1 MSYLSNIIKSYC
13 FDDILLLPKQSTIK
27 SRRKIDLSTQL
38 SSDTNKRS
46 LILKKPFI
54 SSPMDTVTGDN
65 MAIHMALN
73 GGLGIIH
80 RFMSNTQQLE
90 MLKKVKRYV
99 RYLMINPYYVNINDT
114 IETLLDRIKKTNV
127 YTQCVID
134 DNNNLLGLIT
144 HRDTKVINENNNE
157 DYYKSVNSIMTP
169 ITSLHTLT
177 ISNIEEF
184 NNNIEHYLSFALNL
198 MRTNKIE
205 KIPVINQ
212 AGKLLGII
220 TKRSTEYYFKNKE
233 TATLDNYGRLCC
245 GIAIGIKNIDWDYL
259 DSVINNGADLLCID
273 VANGHNSHT
282 IELTRQIRLRY
293 PNIIIMA
300 ANICTADGLIPYAEM
315 NIDCIRIGIGN
326 GSICSTRLQTGVG
339 FGQFSAINEIMDMK
353 IKNNYSIKLI
363 SDGGSLGKIGN
374 KTKALSAGANA
385 IIMGRSLACCIE
397 SPGIIIN
404 RNGKR
409 VKYYRG
415 MASTMASISN
425 NNDNMSNVNKTAEG
439 VDGIIEIKGNLSDM
453 LEEISGGI
461 KSGLS
466 YLNCHS
472 LEELLEMRKNNNIL
486 WGLSTSIGL
495 KESGIRI
502 QSL

>member
-1 MSYLSNIIKSYC
+1 
-13 FDDILLLPKQSTIK
+13 
-27 SRRKIDLSTQL
+27 
-38 SSDTNKRS
+38 
-46 LILKKPFI
+46 
-54 SSPMDTVTGDN
+54 MDTVTGET

-80 RFMSNTQQLE
+80 RFMSNQQQLD

-99 RYLMINPYYVNINDT
+99 RYLMINPYCVNSNDT
-114 IETLLDRIKKTNV
+114 IESLLLRIKERNV
-127 YTQCVID
+127 YTQCVV
-134 DNNNLLGLIT
+134 DNNKLVGLIT
-144 HRDTKVINENNNE
+144 NRDTKFINDEHYQE
-157 DYYKSVNSIMTP
+157 SIKTIMTP
-169 ITSLHTLT
+169 LKLLHTLT
-177 ISNIEEF
+177 ISNIDEF
-184 NNNIEHYLSFALNL
+184 NANIEHYLSYAQNL
-198 MRTNKIE
+198 MKSNKVE

-212 AGKLLGII
+212 NNELLGII
-220 TKRSTEYYFKNKE
+220 TKRSIEYYFKNKKI
-233 TATLDNYGRLCC
+233 ATLDNYGRLCC
-245 GIAIGIKNIDWDYL
+245 GVAIGIKNIDWDYIDEL
-259 DSVINNGADLLCID
+259 INNGADLLCID
-273 VANGHNSHT
+273 VANGHNQYT
-282 IELTRQIRLRY
+282 IDLTKDIRLRY
-293 PNIIIMA
+293 PNTIIMA

-315 NIDCIRIGIGN
+315 DIDCIRIGIGN

-339 FGQFSAINEIMDMK
+339 FGQFSAINEIMDLK
-353 IKNNYSIKLI
+353 VKNNYNIKLI

-385 IIMGRSLACCIE
+385 IMMGRSLACCIE
-397 SPGIIIN
+397 SPGMVIN

-425 NNDNMSNVNKTAEG
+425 NNDNIKNVNKTAEG
-439 VDGIIEIKGNLSDM
+439 VDGIIEIKGNISDM

-472 LEELLEMRKNNNIL
+472 LDELLEMRKNNEIR

-502 QSL
+502 QSF